1 MNYHT
6 LTLTDDND
14 DLRLNCCEVEV
25 EIGYDIDPGDPG
37 CWRTANGD
45 GWPSTPPT
53 AEVCKITVK
62 EVTSAIGL
70 PRPVT
75 LGVLDEVH
83 TWADNQIEAKWEEIE
98 TDLLQ
103 QEDN

>member
-1 MNYHT
+1 MTHT
-6 LTLTDDND
+6 LTLIDEAD
-14 DLRLNCCEVEV
+14 DLRLNRCEVEV
-25 EIGYDIDPGDPG
+25 EIAYDIDPGDPG
-37 CWRTANGD
+37 CWRTSNGD

-53 AEVCKITVK
+53 AEIRRIEVK
-62 EVTSAIGL
+62 EVTSPEGL
-70 PRPVT
+70 PRPLT

-83 TWADNQIEAKWEEIE
+83 TWADNQIEARWEQIE

>member
-1 MNYHT
+1 MTHT
-6 LTLTDDND
+6 LTLIDEAD
-14 DLRLNCCEVEV
+14 DLRLNRCEVEV
-25 EIGYDIDPGDPG
+25 EIAYDIDPGDPG

-53 AEVCKITVK
+53 AEIRRIEVK
-62 EVTSAIGL
+62 EVTSPDGL

-83 TWADNQIEAKWEEIE
+83 TWASNKIEAKWEEIE
-98 TDLLQ
+98 ADLLQ